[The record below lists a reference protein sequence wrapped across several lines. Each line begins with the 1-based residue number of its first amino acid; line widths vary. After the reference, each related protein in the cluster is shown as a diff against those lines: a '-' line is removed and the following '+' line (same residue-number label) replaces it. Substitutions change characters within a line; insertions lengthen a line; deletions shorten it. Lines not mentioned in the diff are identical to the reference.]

1 MAIPFSILHGPD
13 GDIDL
18 SKGLRFTTSTK
29 QYAAQRLD
37 CTLSF
42 FLGEWFLNKLEGL
55 PYWERIIG
63 ATPDLGLLETIYR
76 RAILGSPAIASL
88 PALTLA
94 FDRSTRTLSPTFR
107 AIVKDG
113 ETITQADLAKST
125 VIDI

>member
-88 PALTLA
+88 PALALGFNRATRELA
-94 FDRSTRTLSPTFR
+94 PTFK
-107 AIVKDG
+107 AVCKDG

-125 VIDI
+125 IIDI

>member
-1 MAIPFSILHGPD
+1 MAIPFSVLHGPD

-18 SKGLRFTTSTK
+18 SKGLRFTTSMK

-55 PYWERIIG
+55 PYWERVIG
-63 ATPDLGLLETIYR
+63 ATPDLGLLDSIYR
-76 RAILGSPAIASL
+76 RAILGSPGIASL

-94 FDRSTRTLSPTFR
+94 FDRPNRTLAPTFR

-113 ETITQADLAKST
+113 ETVTQADLARST
-125 VIDI
+125 IIEI

>member
-1 MAIPFSILHGPD
+1 MAIPFSILHGAD

-76 RAILGSPAIASL
+76 RAILGSLAIASL

-94 FDRSTRTLSPTFR
+94 FDRSTRTLAPTFR
-107 AIVKDG
+107 AVVKDG